1 MAGNVLTLDVVT
13 PVKAVFSGEIISV
26 TAPGDYGSFQVLK
39 DHAPMLA
46 SLGAGEVKLVLPN
59 KSEQTFKVNDGFF
72 EVSNN
77 KAILLAESVS

>member
-1 MAGNVLTLDVVT
+1 MSTNVFMLDVVT
-13 PVKAVFSGEIISV
+13 PEKSFFSGEVVSV
-26 TAPGDYGSFQVLK
+26 TAPGDFGSFQVLK

-46 SLGAGEVKLVLPN
+46 ALGTGEVKLVLPS
-59 KSEQTFKVNDGFF
+59 KETQSFKLKDGFF